1 MYHNRMIESEEDI
14 LISAGSN
21 ISYLLSCYKRPQH
34 VLHNSSQDK
43 LNQEDG

>member
-1 MYHNRMIESEEDI
+1 MIESEEDI

-43 LNQEDG
+43 FNQEDG